1 MSFKQFLVN
10 ENHKNTYDY
19 SSLMFELPED
29 LTDSIISWGFD
40 HIPNES
46 IFLDKKQPSFGREDD
61 VHVTLIYGIHTDDY
75 EDVHHLFSK
84 EKPFEC
90 KLGKMSL
97 FKKNDKF
104 DVLVIDVDCE
114 NLHELNSK
122 MRRQID
128 ATETHPQYIPHV
140 TICYLKKGTGEQYIE
155 DKSFLDEKFECD
167 KVIFSSKNGKKTTI
181 KLGEK
186 NEKRL
191 DRTL

>member
-1 MSFKQFLVN
+1 MKYAILIPTYN
-10 ENHKNTYDY
+10 EA
-19 SSLMFELPED
+19 SAIPEL
-29 LTDSIISWGFD
+29 
-40 HIPNES
+40 
-46 IFLDKKQPSFGREDD
+46 LDALSAFRKSE
-61 VHVTLIYGIHTDDY
+61 
-75 EDVHHLFSK
+75 
-84 EKPFEC
+84 EC
-90 KLGKMSL
+90 
-97 FKKNDKF
+97 DF

-191 DRTL
+191 DRT